1 MTRYNVGVIG
11 AGFVGQAVACG
22 FSPVAKIR
30 IYDVDPDK
38 CTDTLKETVN
48 RSDILFVSVPT
59 PMNPDGSI
67 NLDIVH
73 NVCKSIDE
81 ASERKD
87 NVVVIKSTVVPGT
100 TNLLKEQYPS
110 LNFVYNPEFLT
121 EKNPRFDFINQSR
134 IVLGGDYRLVQRLTG
149 LYVKRFNHC
158 NFIKTDCTTAEFIKY
173 LGNTFLALKVSFAN
187 EMRLLAEA
195 TGVNWQEALSGFVA
209 DGRVADSHL
218 QVPGPDGKL
227 GFGGSCFPKDLNALI
242 ALADKAGVNV
252 NTLKAAWQT
261 NLEVRPEKDWEKLEG
276 RAVTAKKEF

>member
-73 NVCKSIDE
+73 NVCKNIDE

-158 NFIKTDCTTAEFIKY
+158 NFIKTDCT
-173 LGNTFLALKVSFAN
+173 
-187 EMRLLAEA
+187 
-195 TGVNWQEALSGFVA
+195 
-209 DGRVADSHL
+209 
-218 QVPGPDGKL
+218 
-227 GFGGSCFPKDLNALI
+227 
-242 ALADKAGVNV
+242 KA
-252 NTLKAAWQT
+252 
-261 NLEVRPEKDWEKLEG
+261 
-276 RAVTAKKEF
+276 